1 MTLRLDRNEVV
12 RLAIA
17 CTTLQQAL
25 EREAADAATA
35 ADRRTIAQSSA
46 AAWGRL
52 HDEIRAQLDDWD
64 RKQAERAERGR
75 RV

>member
-1 MTLRLDRNEVV
+1 MTLKLDRSDCA

-25 EREAADAATA
+25 EREAADAATTA
-35 ADRRTIAQSSA
+35 ERREIAQSSA